1 MASRPLI
8 GLTHLVGIASRRR
21 AQASSA
27 RFCAG
32 KHTVRASALR
42 HTPRVLPADQIV
54 SLVGAVLI
62 LVAFVLVT
70 TQRLSTSSRV
80 YLWLNLVGASGLTVV
95 AVLGQQYGFV
105 LLEGTWAAVSAIAL
119 VRPRAA
125 RSAER

>member
-1 MASRPLI
+1 MPLPL
-8 GLTHLVGIASRRR
+8 G
-21 AQASSA
+21 
-27 RFCAG
+27 F
-32 KHTVRASALR
+32 VRGNTRSESLRLR

-105 LLEGTWAAVSAIAL
+105 LLEGTWATVSAIAL

-125 RSAER
+125 PSAER